1 MYCEKGRAWKQGRV
15 STRTV
20 RVKHLCIAETKFAKS
35 NVHVVASAI
44 AIGECTAC
52 AYANTCVC
60 VCAYSCVTRERLVR
74 AVKLLMSGT
83 VHALL
88 MRVL

>member
-1 MYCEKGRAWKQGRV
+1 M
-15 STRTV
+15 STRAV
-20 RVKHLCIAETKFAKS
+20 RVKHLCIAETKFATSKS

-60 VCAYSCVTRERLVR
+60 VCAYSRVTRERLVR
-74 AVKLLMSGT
+74 AIKLLMSGT